1 MIKKP
6 YLKTGLIL
14 LLSLILSSCG
24 YPRIMRFPF
33 DNGGRGLN
41 TPASEYDPQVVANFI
56 VFVSDRNG
64 SQDVYLY
71 DAKNLKLMETPGL
84 NALDEIA
91 DHPSV
96 SEDGRYI
103 VFEASRQGRSNIY
116 LYDRET
122 QQKRNLT
129 ENLNAEVR
137 NPTISADGNLIAF
150 ESATDGQW
158 DLNVYNQAGQAIELP

>member
-1 MIKKP
+1 M
-6 YLKTGLIL
+6 LKIFRLGLIFG
-14 LLSLILSSCG
+14 LIITLNSCG
-24 YPRIMRFPF
+24 YPWIMRFPF
-33 DNGGRGLN
+33 DRGGRGLN
-41 TPASEYDPQVVANFI
+41 TPASEYDPQVVGNLI

-71 DAKNLKLMETPGL
+71 DAKNLKYIELPGL

-103 VFEASRQGRSNIY
+103 VYQGSRKGKTNIY
-116 LYDRET
+116 LYDRDT

-129 ENLNAEVR
+129 EKLEAEVR
-137 NPTISADGNLIAF
+137 NPTISADGNIISF
-150 ESATDGQW
+150 ESAVDGQW
-158 DLNVYNQAGQAIELP
+158 DLQIYNRSGEAIQVP

>member
-1 MIKKP
+1 MW
-6 YLKTGLIL
+6 TSWRSALIL
-14 LLSLILSSCG
+14 TLGLILSSCG

-33 DNGGRGLN
+33 DNGGKGLN
-41 TPASEYDPQVVANFI
+41 TPASEYNPQIVANYI

-71 DAKNLKLMETPGL
+71 DAKNLKYIETPGL

-91 DHPSV
+91 NHPAV

-116 LYDRET
+116 LYDLQT

-129 ENLNAEVR
+129 ADIQGQVR
-137 NPTISADGNLIAF
+137 NPTMSADGNIIAF
-150 ESATDGQW
+150 ESAVDGQW
-158 DLNVYNQAGQAIELP
+158 DINVYNRAGKPIDLP